1 MGHTRNRT
9 CEPTTPLEV
18 DFDDDKGINAMRV
31 LVVDDDP
38 DVVRLC
44 GINLM
49 WDGHEIITATGG
61 AEGLELV
68 SSEPL
73 DAVLLDVMM
82 PNIDGIEA
90 LRRIRRSQES
100 MDMPV
105 VLISARVGIEDQI
118 EGWAAGADGYVTKP
132 FTPSDLTDA
141 LEGAKNLSPG
151 DRQAER
157 DARLRLLAEQ
167 SVN

>member
-1 MGHTRNRT
+1 
-9 CEPTTPLEV
+9 
-18 DFDDDKGINAMRV
+18 MRV

-38 DVVRLC
+38 DVRRLC
-44 GINLM
+44 GINLT
-49 WDGHEIITATGG
+49 WEGHEIITAAGG
-61 AEGLELV
+61 AEGLELI
-68 SSEPL
+68 SSEAL

-90 LRRIRRSQES
+90 LRRIRQSEES

-132 FTPSDLTDA
+132 FAPSDLTDA
-141 LEGAKNLSPG
+141 LDGAKSLSPEE
-151 DRQAER
+151 RQSER
-157 DARLRLLAEQ
+157 EAQLRQLAEH
-167 SVN
+167 VVT

>member
-1 MGHTRNRT
+1 
-9 CEPTTPLEV
+9 
-18 DFDDDKGINAMRV
+18 MRV

-38 DVVRLC
+38 DVRRLC
-44 GINLM
+44 GINLT
-49 WDGHEIITATGG
+49 WEGHEIITAAGG
-61 AEGLELV
+61 AEGLELI
-68 SSEPL
+68 SSEAL

-90 LRRIRRSQES
+90 LRRIRQSEES

-132 FTPSDLTDA
+132 FAPSDLTDA
-141 LEGAKNLSPG
+141 LDGAKSLTPG
-151 DRQAER
+151 ERQAER
-157 DARLRLLAEQ
+157 EAQLRQLAEH
-167 SVN
+167 VVT

>member
-1 MGHTRNRT
+1 
-9 CEPTTPLEV
+9 
-18 DFDDDKGINAMRV
+18 MRV

-38 DVVRLC
+38 DVRKLC
-44 GINLM
+44 GINLT

-61 AEGLELV
+61 AEGLELINTQA
-68 SSEPL
+68 P

-82 PNIDGIEA
+82 PNVDGIEA
-90 LRRIRRSQES
+90 LRRIRRSEES

-118 EGWAAGADGYVTKP
+118 EGWAAGADGYITKP

-141 LEGAKNLSPG
+141 LAGARSLSPG
-151 DRQAER
+151 ERQAER
-157 DARLRLLAEQ
+157 EARLRQLAEH
-167 SVN
+167 VVT

>member
-1 MGHTRNRT
+1 MRGPI
-9 CEPTTPLEV
+9 E
-18 DFDDDKGINAMRV
+18 MRV

-38 DVVRLC
+38 DVRKLC
-44 GINLM
+44 GINLT
-49 WDGHEIITATGG
+49 WNGYEIITAAGG
-61 AEGLELV
+61 AEGLEHI
-68 SSEPL
+68 SEV

-90 LRRIRRSQES
+90 LRRIRESEVS

-118 EGWAAGADGYVTKP
+118 AGWEAGADGYVTKP

-141 LEGAKNLSPG
+141 LSGARNLSP
-151 DRQAER
+151 DERQVER
-157 DARLRLLAEQ
+157 GVRLRQLAEHT
-167 SVN
+167 VT

>member
-1 MGHTRNRT
+1 
-9 CEPTTPLEV
+9 
-18 DFDDDKGINAMRV
+18 MRV

-38 DVVRLC
+38 DVRKLC
-44 GINLM
+44 GINLT
-49 WDGHEIITATGG
+49 WDGHEIIEAAGG
-61 AEGLELV
+61 AEGLEV
-68 SSEPL
+68 ISSEAV

-90 LRRIRRSQES
+90 LRRIRQSEWS

-118 EGWAAGADGYVTKP
+118 EGWAAGADGYIKKP

-141 LEGAKNLSPG
+141 LDGARSLDPG
-151 DRQAER
+151 QRQAER
-157 DARLRLLAEQ
+157 EARLRRLTEH
-167 SVN
+167 VVT